1 MKEKNLL
8 PAPFVLSSRQH
19 FIEIAKENRRRF
31 EEKFTKLSTSSQSTT
46 MTYVGT
52 EKHYSVAPLESLQLI
67 TLRNMYVR
75 KIHRGNY
82 FLCRIIVPPK
92 RVVAIE
98 IPVEDPNGDVAS
110 LSLYNFPTMMN
121 SGPHELDSV
130 FPVGTILAIR
140 EPFLKQSLVYN
151 SVQFM
156 RVDSPT
162 DVIFMDVND
171 HNLQD
176 VTWRSGQQVPNM
188 PIRPSTV
195 CGWKE
200 KGDNHFR
207 LKYWLAAA
215 MSYTKGLILDNSAIL
230 LKANRAEAYLKLG
243 YFSAAKRD
251 ADDVLAS
258 PETEAMEVKALS
270 RAGRAAYYVK
280 KFDEALVYFQKMLAI
295 KEDNPVAKGWIRRT
309 QTRLEEQTLGR
320 YDWPRIFRDSQKLAS
335 LSDIASFVGPVK
347 VTTLPSR
354 GGGRGIVATRN
365 IEIGEL
371 LLVAKPFA
379 SAFKEDLSPFESTLA
394 INFLTRRGSGQCS
407 FATIW
412 RTIEKIYGNPELHNQ
427 VFHLCPRPPFE
438 PASTEYPPQTSHN
451 IHHHPLQPS
460 IDIDIPLLESMCSNN
475 MFSLESLGYMDFKSP
490 WTSADQDVDL
500 PCALYLL
507 PSLFNHSCVPNGTR
521 TFFRNVMVV
530 RAAVPIHQD
539 EEIFLGYISEMNV
552 RKRDE
557 KLSQYGFHCT
567 CPLCEDD
574 WKDGESVTQ
583 SREDLM
589 KKIKANAGNLRISPS
604 AGVFE
609 SKVRR
614 VETLIQQISATYLPT
629 RRTPRTILMMAHH
642 FLVNELQK
650 RAETMQERL
659 RHRRAISEE
668 IKAIE
673 AGGIHVIDKTITG
686 KTGPRHC
693 LPISQNSG
701 QGSGLVRML
710 MMIVAS
716 FVSLNDDVR
725 MERWLRAA
733 WWLEDVN
740 VGGGRELFEERY
752 KGILGDTGISHISNK
767 IPTTRK

>member
-8 PAPFVLSSRQH
+8 PAPFVLLSRQI
-19 FIEIAKENRRRF
+19 FIETAKESRRRF
-31 EEKFTKLSTSSQSTT
+31 EETFAKLSASSHLTT
-46 MTYVGT
+46 RAYVGT

-67 TLRNMYVR
+67 TLRKMYVR

-92 RVVAIE
+92 RGVAIE
-98 IPVEDPNGDVAS
+98 IAVEDPNGDVAS

-121 SGPHELDSV
+121 SGLQEVDSV

-140 EPFLKQSLVYN
+140 EPFLKQSLISN

-162 DVIFMDVND
+162 DVIFMDAND

-188 PIRPSTV
+188 PTRPSTV
-195 CGWKE
+195 DGWKE
-200 KGDNHFR
+200 KGDQHFR
-207 LKYWLAAA
+207 SKYWLAAA

-243 YFSAAKRD
+243 YFSAARRD
-251 ADDVLAS
+251 ADDVIAS
-258 PETEAMEVKALS
+258 TDRKVMVKALG
-270 RAGRAAYYVK
+270 RAGRAAYYTE
-280 KFDEALVYFQKMLAI
+280 KFGEALVYFQKILAI
-295 KEDNPVAKGWIRRT
+295 EEDNLEAEGWICQT
-309 QTRLEEQTLGR
+309 QTRLEEQTCGR
-320 YDWPRIFRDSQKLAS
+320 YDWPRIFRDSQQLAS

-347 VTTLPSR
+347 VATLPSR

-365 IEIGEL
+365 IEVGEL

-394 INFLTRRGSGQCS
+394 INILTRRASGQCS

-460 IDIDIPLLESMCSNN
+460 IDIDVSLLESICSNN
-475 MFSLESLGYMDFKSP
+475 MFSLEPLGYMDFKSP

-521 TFFRNVMVV
+521 TFFRDVMVV
-530 RAAVPIHQD
+530 RAAVPIRQD
-539 EEIFLGYISEMNV
+539 EEIFLGYISDMNA

-557 KLSQYGFHCT
+557 NLSHYGFHCT

-574 WKDGESVTQ
+574 SKDGESVIQ

-589 KKIKANAGNLRISPS
+589 KKVKANAGNPKISLS
-604 AGVFE
+604 AREFD
-609 SKVRR
+609 SKVQR

-642 FLVNELQK
+642 FLVNELQN
-650 RAETMQERL
+650 RAETMQERS

-673 AGGIHVIDKTITG
+673 AGGIHVIDRTITG

-710 MMIVAS
+710 MMIAVS
-716 FVSLNDDVR
+716 FASLNDDVR

-752 KGILGDTGISHISNK
+752 KEILRDTGISLISNK